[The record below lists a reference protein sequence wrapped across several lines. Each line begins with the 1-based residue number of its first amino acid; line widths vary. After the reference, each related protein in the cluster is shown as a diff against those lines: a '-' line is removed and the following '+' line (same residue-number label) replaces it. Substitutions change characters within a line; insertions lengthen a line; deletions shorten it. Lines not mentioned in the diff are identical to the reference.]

1 MALGEDPRTLA
12 GYLGDCE
19 QAWKEGRHRVRN
31 RRTYEDYE
39 EMGRY
44 LEAAQE
50 AVGKA
55 MSKSFDMFGGLDP
68 VTDDRAPG
76 IDRRP
81 RPTSYDEKILAA
93 STLLESLRSELAMN
107 FQVEIPESE
116 VPAGKPRTPSPFD
129 REDR

>member
-1 MALGEDPRTLA
+1 MP
-12 GYLGDCE
+12 
-19 QAWKEGRHRVRN
+19 RN

-50 AVGKA
+50 AVGQA
-55 MSKSFDMFGGLDP
+55 MSKSYDMFGGLDP
-68 VTDDRAPG
+68 VTDDRDDA

-81 RPTSYDEKILAA
+81 RLTSYDEKILNA
-93 STLLESLRSELAMN
+93 SMALESLRSELAMN
-107 FQVEIPESE
+107 FHAEVPESE
-116 VPAGKPRTPSPFD
+116 VPAGKPRTPSPFT